1 MVESNTITWA
11 LIVYEILNRIAHS
24 CVYLSASAF
33 HYQIADPDIGGIY
46 MTLLNSGKYVKNIKL
61 TRKNSKSITRTL
73 TAVVFL
79 HYRVSTKMALGIG
92 YTNCKM
98 PHFS

>member
-11 LIVYEILNRIAHS
+11 LIVYEVLNRIAHS

-46 MTLLNSGKYVKNIKL
+46 MTLLNSGKLRFKN
-61 TRKNSKSITRTL
+61 RKQDGTKKITASML
-73 TAVVFL
+73 VADVGDE
-79 HYRVSTKMALGIG
+79 M
-92 YTNCKM
+92 CW
-98 PHFS
+98 

>member
-11 LIVYEILNRIAHS
+11 LIVYEVLNRIAHS

-46 MTLLNSGKYVKNIKL
+46 MTLLNSGKPRFKNHKQDG
-61 TRKNSKSITRTL
+61 TRKITPSMLVADVGNS
-73 TAVVFL
+73 
-79 HYRVSTKMALGIG
+79 Y
-92 YTNCKM
+92 CW
-98 PHFS
+98 

>member
-11 LIVYEILNRIAHS
+11 LIVYEVLNRIAHS

-46 MTLLNSGKYVKNIKL
+46 MTLLNSGKIFKKMKL
-61 TRKNSKSITRTL
+61 GKI
-73 TAVVFL
+73 
-79 HYRVSTKMALGIG
+79 YG
-92 YTNCKM
+92 
-98 PHFS
+98 P

>member
-46 MTLLNSGKYVKNIKL
+46 MTLLNSGKILNRMELISQK
-61 TRKNSKSITRTL
+61 TGS
-73 TAVVFL
+73 
-79 HYRVSTKMALGIG
+79 VSYNG
-92 YTNCKM
+92 
-98 PHFS
+98 P

>member
-11 LIVYEILNRIAHS
+11 LIVYEVLNRIAHS

-46 MTLLNSGKYVKNIKL
+46 MTLLNSGKIVTRMEL
-61 TRKNSKSITRTL
+61 TKKNSWSIT
-73 TAVVFL
+73 
-79 HYRVSTKMALGIG
+79 YG
-92 YTNCKM
+92 
-98 PHFS
+98 P

>member
-1 MVESNTITWA
+1 
-11 LIVYEILNRIAHS
+11 
-24 CVYLSASAF
+24 
-33 HYQIADPDIGGIY
+33 

-79 HYRVSTKMALGIG
+79 HYRVSTKMALKILD
-92 YTNCKM
+92 YTICRVRL
-98 PHFS
+98 